1 MQLYQTQSYD
11 TTIASE
17 QVLFKLWRSR
27 QLPQRLIDLDRLT
40 CGARVTAWQVAKA
53 TLPNASPKQQIEY
66 FLKKVLATEATELIN
81 TCQVQA
87 EIIMT
92 GAIEEAATIAKIL
105 DDLQIPYVIGGS
117 LASGIWGEMRYTQDI
132 DLVADIQVIHISRL
146 LQTLTP
152 RFYISEEA
160 IQEAIALGGSF
171 NAIDNLTGWKIDIFV
186 LTSDQFQQSRFE
198 RRKAINFGDQGLNL
212 NFSTPEDMVLQKL
225 LWQSQWE
232 LSPSQWRDILG
243 ILKLQGENLDFDYLR
258 QWAEFLQVGDRLEQ
272 ALAASGF

>member
-1 MQLYQTQSYD
+1 MNLQLYQTQSYD
-11 TTIASE
+11 TTIAAE
-17 QVLFKLWRSR
+17 QVLFRLWRSR
-27 QLPQRLIDLDRLT
+27 QMPQRLIDLDRLT
-40 CGARVTAWQVAKA
+40 RSARVTAWQVAQA
-53 TLPNASPKQQIEY
+53 TLAKSSPKQQIAY
-66 FLKKVLATEATELIN
+66 FLKKVLATEWIN
-81 TCQVQA
+81 TCQFQ
-87 EIIMT
+87 EDIIMT

-132 DLVADIQVIHISRL
+132 DLVADIQVIHISQL
-146 LQTLTP
+146 LQALTP

-160 IQEAIALGGSF
+160 VQEAISLGGSF

-232 LSPSQWRDILG
+232 ISPSQWRDILG
-243 ILKLQGENLDFDYLR
+243 ILKLQGENLDFAYLR

-272 ALAASGF
+272 ALAASGL